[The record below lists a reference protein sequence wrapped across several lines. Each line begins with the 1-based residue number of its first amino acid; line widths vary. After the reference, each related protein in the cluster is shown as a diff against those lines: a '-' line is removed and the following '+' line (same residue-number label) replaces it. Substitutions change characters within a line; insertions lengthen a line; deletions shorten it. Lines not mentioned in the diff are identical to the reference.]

1 MSFDRGRIQ
10 RQRHGILAQ
19 LGQRFEDS
27 TPSAALGPA
36 VEAIIDRRV
45 RPVFLRTIA
54 PSCAGLQHV
63 DDTADDEPIISTLG
77 SRQTARKTR
86 LEMVPLPVIQP
97 EQACTHFS
105 PLANQIADRESLDV
119 N

>member
-27 TPSAALGPA
+27 TPPAALGPA
-36 VEAIIDRRV
+36 IEAIIDRRV
-45 RPVFLRTIA
+45 RPVFLRAIA
-54 PSCAGLQHV
+54 PSGAGLKHV
-63 DDTADDEPIISTLG
+63 DDTADDEPIIPTRR

-86 LEMVPLPVIQP
+86 LETIPLPVIQP
-97 EQACTHFS
+97 E
-105 PLANQIADRESLDV
+105 
-119 N
+119 